1 LIFLF
6 FSVCR
11 YIQTRLIKLF
21 VKDEHY
27 KQIQTKNMTSIFDL
41 KTNPNELSSANEGTS
56 RMMYEQHPPTRD
68 ITGKNFPNGAIH
80 IRFQTSGQKWWL
92 PSRSYIR
99 MRARLSKSDGTTL
112 EINDDVAPNMGLMSN
127 LFQSSEFR
135 IADKVVSRVSDYMPQ
150 IDSLE
155 TRLSKSKSWIES
167 IGASTNWWQDEQK
180 ERQKQVVSYPQL
192 VQVED
197 VKTRL
202 ELGFNPLQQ
211 FAMGITGILTQSVN
225 TDVDLTTVFVVGD
238 EIEIDLGT
246 GPVRLQVIVV
256 AANTIQTQYTSAT
269 VAVGASVKVFSRIRS
284 VNGKE
289 ARALNEFEMTW
300 QPPLSIFK
308 IGHALPSG
316 KYELVLNPQTA
327 SQYKKRAIESLLGD
341 KVPTSND
348 VDNDFQFAVVDMYL
362 YIATVDGPRGDDQTY
377 LLDLEETRC
386 QVDSIDG
393 GGGFQQKNFDVS
405 PSTFALTCAFQD
417 TRSGNL
423 TQYSASKFKINGAV
437 QDELRLNR
445 MFLNYAGQNR
455 PAPDADPTFVAGN
468 DYTIQRY
475 VESQLYSGAYY
486 DCGGAESVEEWHER
500 GAYYYFSWPRDGT
513 DRSTRVNAHF
523 GFNGAVVNGR
533 VLIFD
538 HSKKIARVSVQ
549 DGRVVDV
556 QVEDA

>member
-1 LIFLF
+1 
-6 FSVCR
+6 
-11 YIQTRLIKLF
+11 
-21 VKDEHY
+21 
-27 KQIQTKNMTSIFDL
+27 MTSIFDL

-56 RMMYEQHPPTRD
+56 QMMYDQHPPTRD
-68 ITGKNFPNGAIH
+68 ITGPNFANGAMH
-80 IRFQTSGQKWWL
+80 IRFQTSGQKWWV
-92 PSRSYIR
+92 PSRSYMR
-99 MRARLSKSDGTTL
+99 MRARLSKSDGTIL
-112 EINDDVAPNMGLMSN
+112 EINDDIAPNMGLMSN
-127 LFQSSEFR
+127 LFQSSEFK
-135 IADKVVSRVSDYMPQ
+135 IANKVVSRVSDYMPQ
-150 IDSLE
+150 IDALE

-167 IGASTNWWQDEQK
+167 VGASTNWWQDEQK
-180 ERQKQVVSYPQL
+180 ERQKQVVSDPQL

-202 ELGFNPLQQ
+202 QLGFGATQR
-211 FAMGITGILTQSVN
+211 FAMGITGILTQSI
-225 TDVDLTTVFVVGD
+225 DTTVGLDTVFAVGD
-238 EIEIDLGT
+238 EIEIDLGS
-246 GPVRLQVIVV
+246 GPVRLQVITR
-256 AANTIQTQYTSAT
+256 AADTIQTQYTSDT
-269 VAVGASVKVFSRIRS
+269 VAVVAGVLPFSRIRS
-284 VNGKE
+284 VAEKP

-308 IGHALPSG
+308 IGHALPAG

-327 SQYKKRAIESLLGD
+327 TQYKKRAIESLLGD
-341 KVPTSND
+341 KAPTTNNI
-348 VDNDFQFAVVDMYL
+348 DNDFQFEVVDMYL
-362 YIATVDGPRGDDQTY
+362 YTATVDGPRGDDQTY

-393 GGGFQQKNFDVS
+393 QGGFQQKNFDVS

-417 TRSGNL
+417 TRAGNL

-437 QDELRLNR
+437 QDELKLNR
-445 MFLNYAGQNR
+445 MFLNYAGQSR
-455 PAPDADPTFVAGN
+455 PAPDADPEFKAGN

-475 VESQLYSGAYY
+475 TESQLYSGAYY
-486 DCGGAESVEEWHER
+486 DCGGAETVEEWQER

-513 DRSTRVNAHF
+513 DRSTRVHAHF
-523 GFNGAVVNGR
+523 GFSGAIANGR